1 MRKAPSA
8 GIMTKKM
15 IASILFCSIDSFQKA
30 VFVKAGVLGFKV
42 CSQVVSNQLD
52 CLVLCDGCCDF
63 FAQAFAYDF
72 SDCGEVLFSHVV
84 ILIDFVVSVKLFSQV
99 FCDLGRG
106 CNLQSACVKQASLS
120 VMMSMG
126 LVSLVTDNAVDC
138 VAAHPELAFLW
149 CLVFHS

>member
-15 IASILFCSIDSFQKA
+15 IASILFLNSA
-30 VFVKAGVLGFKV
+30 GFKKNIFLEKRV
-42 CSQVVSNQLD
+42 FTFEHGAKVF
-52 CLVLCDGCCDF
+52 CDSVTSFLMLAKGALLLNDSGDF
-63 FAQAFAYDF
+63 DV
-72 SDCGEVLFSHVV
+72 VLFSHVV